1 MPPFNRVIWEGSLRS
16 EGAPHMLLGKEHFRQ
31 REQQNQNSEV
41 GRVLVV
47 FMSVK
52 EVGGLVSQEVQEQ
65 HMRPDHM

>member
-1 MPPFNRVIWEGSLRS
+1 
-16 EGAPHMLLGKEHFRQ
+16 MLLGKEHFRQ

-41 GRVLVV
+41 DKVLVV

-52 EVGGLVSQEVQEQ
+52 EVAGLVSQEGQEQ